1 LLRGVTR
8 NAENHRRSKVKILEG
23 NSDELWMNPVFFGRR
38 IQDSEFDEY
47 LGILLNLYDEI
58 FIEETINMGFINSK

>member
-1 LLRGVTR
+1 
-8 NAENHRRSKVKILEG
+8 
-23 NSDELWMNPVFFGRR
+23 MNPVFFGRR